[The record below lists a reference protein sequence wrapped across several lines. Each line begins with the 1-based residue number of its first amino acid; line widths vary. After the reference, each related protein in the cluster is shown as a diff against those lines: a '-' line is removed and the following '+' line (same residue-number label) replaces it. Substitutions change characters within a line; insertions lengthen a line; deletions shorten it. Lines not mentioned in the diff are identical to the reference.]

1 MSALPPTADI
11 RQCAVDVRKAPI
23 ADLGRTTIAGETGGR
38 TKRHAA
44 VEHNSFALLR

>member
-11 RQCAVDVRKAPI
+11 RQCAWDVRKVPM
-23 ADLGRTTIAGETGGR
+23 ADLGRTTVARETGGR
-38 TKRHAA
+38 TNRHAA